1 MIKTKA
7 PHRKALKIRVR
18 IADNK
23 PEENILTD
31 KEDYMMKTIVF
42 DKKKL
47 MALALVF
54 IMLLT
59 PLALISCQSG
69 EPGADG
75 KDGADGTAWLTGTET
90 PVASQGKDGDLYF
103 DTDSYLLYQKAN
115 GTWSIL
121 QSNFGKPGE
130 NGIDGATPSVTI
142 NADGYWVI
150 NDTVTNVKALGTNG
164 TTPTISIDNNGYWV
178 VNGIPTGVKAQGT
191 NGTTPTIAI
200 NAEGY
205 WVINGV
211 PSGVKAEGITPTVT
225 INEDGYWVI
234 NNAATDVKAKALD
247 VTVAATAPTSPKK
260 SDLFLNNV
268 TWELFQYN
276 GTTWVS
282 KGTIGSAQSELK
294 VVDLVIFMGQS
305 NMAGRGVAAQAPVVQ
320 EGHGYEFRAV
330 SDPTKL
336 YTISEPFGVNEN
348 RGVLSENSK
357 TGSLVS
363 AFAESYYSYTGVPIV
378 GVSAAQGGKSIDFWA
393 TGGDALTETI
403 NRYNAAKTYLTSNGY
418 TVRHQYMVWLQGESD
433 GKSGMSGDAYKVKL
447 ENLFGEMQ
455 EQGVEK
461 AMVIRIGT
469 RNYSDT
475 VHDDIIEAQTELCRT
490 HDDFVLINGMLASVT
505 GDAMKD
511 EAHYLQPTY
520 NMVGNDAGKNMA
532 YYTNTGMEPYFWDA
546 KYNNFYPF
554 GGNGSASEVIP
565 PAQTTSQLIIDVA
578 DTGSTYDFSAL
589 GTVANGA
596 VTVSTNNTEK
606 YLTPSDTVILSD
618 DYSWTCEIIAGKFTS
633 SGGVVACSGTDGSG
647 FIALPYKDGDVAI
660 SDKTAG
666 FRFRDEARTFQID
679 MEMPASYDK
688 DTLHH
693 FAIVYDATTKTFKA
707 YIDYVEC
714 TVVYTTGSQG
724 SAFSDTQLSRVF
736 GGYPTTSNA
745 KCDFAYFA
753 FNKKAMTVSE
763 MKAMPQTTPDPI
775 VVSVA
780 DATHDFSDYGTVSG
794 DKLTFNLTS
803 GTDTELKLTDAPVL
817 TDDADWTVEIVVGN
831 LNAGNGMFANAGV
844 SGSGFITVP
853 SYLPASVGG
862 GAQFRFRDAGNTF
875 QIDVALPADY
885 DPQAK
890 HHFAL
895 TYDAETKTFKAYVD
909 KAECT
914 ITYTTGSASNVVF
927 NDTELCNLFGGYSS
941 TQFMKGDFYYFA
953 FHYETLETS
962 EMYAFPAT

>member
-1 MIKTKA
+1 
-7 PHRKALKIRVR
+7 
-18 IADNK
+18 
-23 PEENILTD
+23 
-31 KEDYMMKTIVF
+31 MKTRKTVF
-42 DKKKL
+42 KKKL
-47 MALALVF
+47 IALAMAF
-54 IMLLT
+54 IMVLT
-59 PLALISCQSG
+59 PFALISCQQG
-69 EPGADG
+69 APGANGADG
-75 KDGADGTAWLTGTET
+75 KDGTAWLTGTET

-115 GTWSIL
+115 GAWNIL
-121 QSNFGKPGE
+121 QSNFGKPGA
-130 NGIDGATPSVTI
+130 NGIDGATPTITI

-150 NDTVTNVKALGTNG
+150 NGTTSNVKALGTNG

-191 NGTTPTIAI
+191 DGTTPTIAI
-200 NAEGY
+200 NDNGY

-211 PSGVKAEGITPTVT
+211 PTEVKAQGTDGTTPTVS
-225 INEDGYWVI
+225 INADGYWVI
-234 NNAATDVKAKALD
+234 NGTTSDVKAKALD
-247 VTVAATAPTSPKK
+247 VTVGATAPTAPKE

-282 KGTIGSAQSELK
+282 KGKIGATQTELK

-305 NMAGRGVAAQAPVVQ
+305 NMAGRGVAAEAPVVQ

-336 YTISEPFGVNEN
+336 YTISEPFGKNEN
-348 RGVLSENSK
+348 RGALSENSK

-363 AFAESYYSYTGVPIV
+363 ALAESYYSYTGVPIV

-433 GKSGMSGDAYKVKL
+433 GKNGMSGAAYTVKL
-447 ENLFGEMQ
+447 ENLLGEMQ
-455 EQGVEK
+455 KQGVEK

-475 VHDDIIEAQTELCRT
+475 VHDAIIEAQTELCRT
-490 HDDFVLINGMLASVT
+490 HDDFVMINGMLASVT

-520 NMVGNDAGKNMA
+520 NKVGADAGKNMA
-532 YYTNTGMEPYFWDA
+532 YYVNTGMEPYFWDA

-554 GGNGSASEVIP
+554 GGNGSAGEVIP

-578 DTGSTYDFSAL
+578 DTGSTYNFSTL
-589 GTVANGA
+589 GTVSNG
-596 VTVSTNNTEK
+596 VLTVSTNNTDK
-606 YLTPSDTVILSD
+606 YLTPTDTVILSD
-618 DYSWTCEIIAGKFTS
+618 DYSWTCEFIAGNFTAT
-633 SGGVVACSGTDGSG
+633 GGVAACSGSNGSG
-647 FIALPYKDGDVAI
+647 FINLPYKDGDVAI

-714 TVVYTTGSQG
+714 EVVYSTGSQG
-724 SAFSDTQLSRVF
+724 SAFADTQLSRIF
-736 GGYPTTSNA
+736 GGYPTDSNA

-753 FNKKAMTVSE
+753 FNKKALAVSE
-763 MKAMPQTTPDPI
+763 MKNAPI
-775 VVSVA
+775 VIDVA
-780 DATHDFSDYGTVSG
+780 AGTHDLSSYGTVSDG
-794 DKLTFNLTS
+794 KLTLTQSATMNL
-803 GTDTELKLTDAPVL
+803 DPAPVL
-817 TDDADWTVEIVVGN
+817 TDDADWTVEIIVGN
-831 LNAGNGMFANAGV
+831 LTQGKGMFANTG
-844 SGSGFITVP
+844 SGNGSGFLSIP
-853 SYLPASVGG
+853 SYTATGTANST
-862 GAQFRFRDAGNTF
+862 AQFRLRDPGNSF
-875 QIDVALPADY
+875 QIDVNLPADY
-885 DPQAK
+885 DPTQI

-895 TYDAETKTFKAYVD
+895 TYDADTHTIKAYID
-909 KAECT
+909 KVEMT
-914 ITYTTGSASNVVF
+914 ITYTTGSPDSF
-927 NDTELCNLFGGYSS
+927 NDIELVNLFGGYSIS
-941 TQFMKGDFYYFA
+941 HYIQGDFYYFA
-953 FHYETLETS
+953 YHYKTLEVS
-962 EMYAFPAT
+962 EMHSLPASNS